1 MLQQHTILGHVTLIE
16 HISDNELRITNG
28 GYDSDEADIIDI
40 LPPYPS
46 KVPSKITTRDEF
58 LKLYTG
64 PETLKLQ
71 TLPHEIP
78 KPIRTPRY
86 TVEKEKEIEKQ
97 VNDMLN
103 SDMIE
108 PSRTPYLSR
117 INLVKKKNN
126 EWRFVVDFRA
136 INKIIQP

>member
-1 MLQQHTILGHVTLIE
+1 
-16 HISDNELRITNG
+16 
-28 GYDSDEADIIDI
+28 
-40 LPPYPS
+40 
-46 KVPSKITTRDEF
+46 
-58 LKLYTG
+58 
-64 PETLKLQ
+64 
-71 TLPHEIP
+71 
-78 KPIRTPRY
+78 
-86 TVEKEKEIEKQ
+86 
-97 VNDMLN
+97 MLN